1 MDPSTQKDV
10 EPRVVTADVQ
20 RVLRNVIQ
28 PDADDV
34 GESVVALASRAST
47 SARTIYRVLALNS
60 ETISL
65 DLADRIC
72 LAANGH
78 LMTCRLVWPDGRI
91 QWYLD

>member
-1 MDPSTQKDV
+1 MQQNTQKEP
-10 EPRVVTADVQ
+10 EPRVMTADVQ
-20 RVLRNVIQ
+20 RVLRSVIQ
-28 PDADDV
+28 PDADDA
-34 GESVVALASRAST
+34 GESVVALASRAAT
-47 SARTIYRVLALNS
+47 SARTIYRILALNS

-65 DLADRIC
+65 DLADRVC